1 MKYCYI
7 YLMLLLLIFSCNRK
21 QENSIDKFDNII
33 NLSVSDSLFSDN
45 ELPMGTVLS
54 MKNWKD
60 ILITCHHADDYRF
73 SFIDSKTGKLITR
86 WGQKGNAPNEFIDFG
101 SDFFI
106 QDSLL
111 VFQSSMKKS
120 INYVSIPAILRG
132 AKEVLV
138 KTEIYPYTADFRPL
152 RIVPIGNR
160 KVATGLFKQG
170 VLGVLDENNNIVG
183 TYSDYPFPYEVEGLY
198 RGTAYQLVLSCNTY
212 RQRLLVSVSHSDVFE
227 IYELDANGLHRV
239 YVNDFNQVPVVQM
252 QDGRLGIDDSK
263 SIGGILELFNTDNFI
278 YLGYSHL
285 SLKEVSLNDY
295 TFDEILCFDW
305 NGNKVKKYNLPFPVS
320 TFCVIDNLLYV
331 TSLEDNNMTIYRLES
346 DK

>member
-1 MKYCYI
+1 MKFYYI
-7 YLMLLLLIFSCNRK
+7 YLMLIPFIFSCSRK
-21 QENSIDKFDNII
+21 QENSINQFDDIV
-33 NLSVSDSLFSDN
+33 NLSVSDSLFSDK
-45 ELPMGTVLS
+45 ELPMGTIIS
-54 MKNWKD
+54 MKSWKD
-60 ILITCHHADDYRF
+60 ILITCHNADDYRY

-101 SDFFI
+101 SDFYV

-111 VFQSSMKKS
+111 VFLSSMKKS

-132 AKEVLV
+132 EKEVLV

-160 KVATGLFKQG
+160 KVATGLFKHG

-212 RQRLLVSVSHSDVFE
+212 RQRLLASVSHSDIFE
-227 IYELDANGLHRV
+227 IYELDTNGLHRV
-239 YVNDFNQVPVVQM
+239 YVNKFDKIPVVQM
-252 QDGRLGIDDSK
+252 RDGRLGIDDSK
-263 SIGGILELFNTDNFI
+263 SIGGILGLFNTDSFI
-278 YLGYSHL
+278 YLGYSNL

-295 TFDEILCFDW
+295 MFDEILCFDW
-305 NGNKVKKYNLPFPVS
+305 NGNKVKKYNLPFPIS
-320 TFCVIDNLLYV
+320 TFCVINSLLYV
-331 TSLEDNNMTIYRLES
+331 TSLDNNMTIYRLNI
-346 DK
+346 

>member
-1 MKYCYI
+1 MKYSYI
-7 YLMLLLLIFSCNRK
+7 YLMLFLLIFSCNRK

-33 NLSVSDSLFSDN
+33 DFSAPDSLFTDK
-45 ELPMGTVLS
+45 ELPMGRILS

-60 ILITCHHADDYRF
+60 ILITSHFADDYSY

-86 WGQKGNAPNEFIDFG
+86 WGKIGNAPNEFIDFG
-101 SDFFI
+101 SDFLI

-132 AKEVLV
+132 EKEVLV
-138 KTEIYPYTADFRPL
+138 KKEIYPYTADFRPL
-152 RIVPIGNR
+152 RIVSMGNK

-170 VLGVLDENNNIVG
+170 VIGVLDENNNIVG

-198 RGTAYQLVLSCNTY
+198 RGTAYQLVLTCNTF

-227 IYELDANGLHRV
+227 IYELGTNGLHRV
-239 YVNDFNQVPVVQM
+239 FVNDFTQVPVVQM
-252 QDGRLGIDDSK
+252 YDGRVGMDDSK
-263 SIGGILELFNTDNFI
+263 SIGGILGLFNTDNFI

-320 TFCVIDNLLYV
+320 TFCVIGDSLYV
-331 TSLEDNNMTIYRLES
+331 TSLVDNNMTIYRFKS
-346 DK
+346 I